1 MATLTIER
9 SVLMTPRARLL
20 AALTDALDARGVA
33 WAFQGAL
40 DAPARWVLASGNA
53 DLDLW
58 VAGPDRTAAAAVL
71 ADLGGARVVAA
82 DDPTRL
88 RHESW
93 WLDADGPAIVDLTV
107 GDLRVGPVTLCDE
120 AAVCTS
126 RVDGLPFL
134 AGAAAAMDRLV
145 RPLLRGRVP
154 DDARLLDARDA
165 WRTADFAQR
174 LRAMCTLHDGLGARL
189 GADIADVLAGGPCP
203 PGLPARCRRRLVR
216 RTLAPRAL
224 RATVAQRG
232 TILPTRR
239 PGPVGL
245 RTVGTLV
252 VLVGTD
258 GSGKSTVARDLTD
271 ALRTRGYRVH
281 SAYFGM
287 ARGNLPG
294 VTLARRLLGIR
305 QETGEP
311 VAPVEAEPS
320 VAPTGPSAADAAPA
334 PLSHTKVRR
343 AAAWFYAGEY
353 AWRWAR
359 HVAPGLA
366 RREVVICDRWV
377 TDLRESP
384 WPGSAASV
392 FVERLVPSPDVLV
405 LPDAPDAL
413 IHARKPER
421 SAAEQARQ
429 QQVFRDLVAERPA
442 RIAEVVV
449 DTSGTGPDVRRLVA
463 TTLTALHL
471 PASTSGR

>member
-294 VTLARRLLGIR
+294 VGLARRILG
-305 QETGEP
+305 
-311 VAPVEAEPS
+311 VAPAAETTEPARPTPDTCAEA
-320 VAPTGPSAADAAPA
+320 SAHPR
-334 PLSHTKVRR
+334 LR
-343 AAAWFYAGEY
+343 ALAAWYYALEY
-353 AWRWAR
+353 GWRYATT
-359 HVAPGLA
+359 VLPAVA
-366 RREVVICDRWV
+366 RREVVVCDRYV
-377 TDLRESP
+377 YDLRWSP
-384 WPGSAASV
+384 APGSRAEAFARRIV
-392 FVERLVPSPDVLV
+392 GRPAVLAV
-405 LPDAPDAL
+405 PDADAAC
-413 IHARKPER
+413 IFARKPER
-421 SAAEQARQ
+421 TLADITAQ
-429 QQVFRDLVAERPA
+429 QDGFRRLAAERPA
-442 RIAEVVV
+442 SCANLLV
-449 DTSGTGPDVRRLVA
+449 DTSGATPDPVALLVRAVVEA
-463 TTLTALHL
+463 THRRSVH
-471 PASTSGR
+471 AS